1 MDIHPNL
8 YRQVGCGQIIKPWL
22 VLGPFYEDVSGS
34 VPGMSLYEEVGGQG
48 GRRLIEEVSAEVR
61 AFLSGCH
68 PQEGDQTTTFR
79 GHPATWTLMRGPEEF
94 LTWGGY
100 YAKNHLAVALIST
113 QITPDQAG
121 LRKWRLDTRMA
132 ETVMVAMN
140 GKLVFETGIRPAT
153 IMEGLENATYT
164 FEAELAAG
172 ENQVSIAIVRIGRMA
187 RTGLR
192 LEILDGDAT
201 IRVPLGQALS
211 VAERSQIE
219 AQVHGIRL
227 ERDILY
233 PEHPVLLH
241 LDVPPSE
248 MTPLVVRLCT
258 PASKLLHETRPTSAG
273 PLNLGPASYLPDGTY
288 TIVCQWLAPDGQV
301 LVEIPYRLQKTT
313 PTPPM
318 PGYEHLAQRK
328 HMVLE
333 HYANTTDSRPI
344 WNQVARYALGRYAQI
359 DEAVLQAA
367 CEFIMARHDTS
378 DFIIQ
383 AILRLLYWERK
394 QPHLSPT
401 LRALMKETVLGFKY
415 WVDEPGDTVM
425 WMDSENHR
433 FLFHTAEWL
442 AGQLYPMEEFTNSRQ
457 RGLFHA
463 LKGRMYAA
471 EWMRQRGL
479 YGFDEWHSNTYYPTS
494 LMPLLN
500 VYDFAP
506 YEDHKYRLLAGAVLD
521 YAFFNLAADSFE
533 GVFGT
538 THGRTYTTQLIHPDF
553 EGTAPLAWLAYGQ
566 GALRSDGSA
575 LGPVALATSTYR
587 LPPILAAIAGD
598 RSSVVEARVRQ
609 GIASKGEQEFFALNR
624 DRFADFRVYRT
635 PDYLMSGLQDY
646 RKGEYE
652 PAVHV
657 AQVTLGN
664 KALIFWSCPY
674 TCNEGGG
681 LRPDY
686 WAGNTNMPRVVQA
699 QNVMALTFRLDRQAW
714 MSHCFFEPARFD
726 EVRYAGAWVFARVQ
740 DGYVGIW
747 SQHGYQTGDYGQYAG
762 RELVCTAAENT
773 WVVEGGRT
781 ADWGSFDAFCSALQ
795 SAPIAANDG
804 IVTYTSPSAGRFVTG
819 WDVIPTLNGT
829 AIPLHEYPLVD
840 SPWAHSDFG
849 SGCMTIHYGDLKHE
863 LYFNQ

>member
-8 YRQVGCGQIIKPWL
+8 CRQVGAGHIIKPWL
-22 VLGPFYEDVSGS
+22 VLGPFYEDVSSS
-34 VPGMSLYEEVGGQG
+34 VPGMSLYEAVGGQG
-48 GRRLIEEVSAEVR
+48 GRRLIEEVSAEVG
-61 AFLSGCH
+61 AFLTTCRPH
-68 PQEGDQTTTFR
+68 EGDRTESFR

-100 YAKNHLAVALIST
+100 YAKNHLAVTLIST
-113 QITPDQAG
+113 LITPDQAG
-121 LRKWRLDTRMA
+121 RRKWRLDTRMA
-132 ETVMVAMN
+132 EAVIVTIN
-140 GKLVFETGIRPAT
+140 RKLVFESGIHPAT

-172 ENQVSIAIVRIGRMA
+172 ENQVSIAIIRIGRMA

-192 LEILDGDAT
+192 LEVIDGDVT
-201 IRVPLGQALS
+201 TRVALGQTLS

-233 PEHPVLLH
+233 PEHAVILH
-241 LDVPPSE
+241 LDVAPSE
-248 MTPLVVRLCT
+248 AAPLVVRLGT
-258 PASKLLHETRPTSAG
+258 TSDKLPHEIRPKSAG
-273 PLNLGPASYLPDGTY
+273 PLNLGQASCLPDGTY
-288 TIVCQWLAPDGQV
+288 AITCQWLTTDGQV
-301 LVEIPYRLQKTT
+301 LVEIAYRLQKTT
-313 PTPPM
+313 PTPALE
-318 PGYEHLAQRK
+318 GYENLAQRK
-328 HMVLE
+328 QMILE
-333 HYANTTDSRPI
+333 YYAKASDPRPI
-344 WNQVARYALGRYAQI
+344 WNQVARYALGRYEQI

-367 CEFIMARHDTS
+367 CEFIAARHDTS

-394 QPHLSPT
+394 QPRLSPT

-442 AGQLYPMEEFTNSRQ
+442 AGQLYPMEEFSNSRQ

-463 LKGRMYAA
+463 LKGRTYAT

-479 YGFDEWHSNTYYPTS
+479 YGFDEWHSNTYYPPS
-494 LMPLLN
+494 IMPLLN

-521 YAFFNLAADSFE
+521 YAFFNLAADSFA

-538 THGRTYTTQLIHPDF
+538 PHGRTYTTQLIHPDF
-553 EGTAPLAWLAYGQ
+553 ESTSPLAWLAYGQ

-575 LGPVALATSTYR
+575 MGPVALATSTYR
-587 LPPILAAIAGD
+587 LPPILAAIASD
-598 RSSVVEARVRQ
+598 RSSVIESRVRQ

-686 WAGNTNMPRVVQA
+686 WSGNTTMPRVVQH

-714 MSHCFFEPARFD
+714 MSHCFFEVARFD
-726 EVRYAGAWVFARVQ
+726 EVRYAGPWVFGRVK

-747 SQHGYQTGDYGQYAG
+747 SQNGYQSGDYGQYAG
-762 RELVCTAAENT
+762 RELICEAAENT
-773 WVVEGGRT
+773 WVVEGGRA
-781 ADWGSFDAFCSALQ
+781 ADWGSFDAFCNALQ
-795 SAPIAANDG
+795 SAAIGADKG
-804 IVTYTSPSAGRFVTG
+804 IVSYDSPAVGRFVSG
-819 WDVIPTLNGT
+819 WDVTPTVNGS
-829 AIPLHEYPLVD
+829 AIQLHEYPLVD
-840 SPWAHSDFG
+840 SPWAHADFG
-849 SGCMTIHYGDLKHE
+849 SGCLKIRYGDLKHE
-863 LYFNQ
+863 LYFG